1 MKTTSVILA
10 SAFAGVCL
18 LGGPAL
24 SAGFDQATLIKPVKG
39 PITVIFV
46 PKVVH
51 PWYEVVEAGAKA
63 AAAEFSKEGITVN
76 VVFDAPAVAD
86 ITEHLKKIEAAV
98 SRRPEGLAVACLDP
112 ASDTQAIRDALKAG
126 LATATFDTDCPDS
139 GRIMYVGHNKDFED
153 GYELGKFLASKVG
166 EQGKVGVLSGSL
178 SAPNHKARVAGF
190 KKAISEYPN
199 MQLAFDLPDNDDL
212 QKAADLTENALQA
225 NPDLVGVF
233 GCNASAPIGAARA
246 VENAKLK
253 GKVHIVGMDDLPEA
267 IGYLKSGTIDALKAQ
282 RQWEIGYW
290 TVKYF
295 VAMSEGHTFPREHAT
310 GSQLLTADKLK

>member
-1 MKTTSVILA
+1 MKVKTFLLA
-10 SAFAGVCL
+10 STLAGLCL
-18 LGGPAL
+18 LGGPAM

-39 PITVIFV
+39 PITIIFV

-63 AAAEFSKEGITVN
+63 AAEEFSKDGITVN
-76 VVFDAPAVAD
+76 VVMDAPAVAD
-86 ITEHLKKIEAAV
+86 ITEHLKKIEASV
-98 SRRPEGLAVACLDP
+98 SRRPDGLAVACLDP

-126 LATATFDTDCPDS
+126 VSVSTFDTDCPDS

-153 GYELGKFLASKVG
+153 GYELGKFLASRVG
-166 EQGKVGVLSGSL
+166 EKGKVGVLSGSL

-190 KKAISEYPN
+190 KKAISEFPN
-199 MQLAFDLPDNDDL
+199 MQIAFDQPDNDDL

-225 NPDLVGVF
+225 NPDLVGIF
-233 GCNASAPIGAARA
+233 GSNASAPIGAARA

-295 VAMSEGHTFPREHAT
+295 VAMAEGHTFPREHAT
-310 GSQLLTADKLK
+310 GSQILTADKLK